1 MLKEKR
7 NKRTHTQ
14 SRISS
19 KTTRILLLL
28 LREPTSSHAFQMRLV
43 DYLDVDV
50 LLIMLNLEIKIQ
62 LEPWPYFFRYKL
74 DMISGR
80 SYQFELKMG
89 KLH

>member
-1 MLKEKR
+1 MFKEKR
-7 NKRTHTQ
+7 NKRTHIQ

-62 LEPWPYFFRYKL
+62 LVPWPYFYSFRYKL
-74 DMISGR
+74 DISC
-80 SYQFELKMG
+80 Q
-89 KLH
+89 